1 MISVSTGNEISKVG
15 VLLVGKSPHM
25 VSFLRPPLEKLG
37 CECYFAD
44 SYQEISELLSRNKLD
59 IVLSLNCYQNLSEMV
74 PLLAGQCVSMF
85 QVLRVEKGCSWLPVI
100 RNGEDCRGTSAFSPK
115 EFTCVLAE
123 IVMDIHIKVP
133 SRTPHAIPF
142 RQS

>member
-1 MISVSTGNEISKVG
+1 
-15 VLLVGKSPHM
+15 M

-37 CECYFAD
+37 CDCHFAK

-59 IVLSLNCYQNLSEMV
+59 IVLSLNCYQNSSEIV
-74 PLLAGQCVSMF
+74 PLLAGQCVSVF
-85 QVLRVEKGCSWLPVI
+85 QLLRVENGCWWLPVI

-123 IVMDIHIKVP
+123 IVMGIHVKVT

-142 RQS
+142 RQI